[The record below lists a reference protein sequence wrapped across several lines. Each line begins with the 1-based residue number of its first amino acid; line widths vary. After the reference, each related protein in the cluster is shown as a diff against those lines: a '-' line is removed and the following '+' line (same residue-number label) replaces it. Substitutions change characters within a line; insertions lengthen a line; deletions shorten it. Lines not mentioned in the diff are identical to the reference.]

1 MTRIKIC
8 GVTRVDDAVHIAGL
22 GVDFIGLNFW
32 PHSKRY
38 VALDRGAGI
47 ARHVRAAHPA
57 TQLVG
62 VFVDPTIDDVV
73 AHAEKA
79 DLDIVQ
85 LHGVETP
92 ELCAAIAH
100 AARRPVWK
108 AIPVASSSDIGDLTV
123 WPVDAIL
130 LDAPSPGRGG
140 AGLPFDHHL
149 AKQAHDRHPGV
160 RLVLAGGLNAANVA
174 AAVRL
179 ATPWC
184 VDVASGVES
193 APGVKEPE
201 RVEAFVAAFRS
212 AM

>member
-32 PHSKRY
+32 PHSKRH
-38 VALDRGAGI
+38 VALDRGADI

-73 AHAEKA
+73 AHTAKA
-79 DLDIVQ
+79 NLDIVQ
-85 LHGVETP
+85 LHGSETS
-92 ELCAAIAH
+92 ELCVAIGRAVQT
-100 AARRPVWK
+100 PIWK
-108 AIPVASSSDIGDLTV
+108 AISVATSNDIADLTA

-140 AGLPFDHHL
+140 AGLPFDHHM
-149 AKQAHDRHPGV
+149 AKQAHVRHPGV
-160 RLVLAGGLNAANVA
+160 RLVLAGGLNPTNVA

-193 APGVKEPE
+193 APGVKDPTK
-201 RVEAFVAAFRS
+201 VAAFVAAVRS
-212 AM
+212 